1 MPSPRSLAGQKMNA
15 YRTIIKK
22 SFFKTSTSN
31 SFPHLVGTNV
41 SDDEIIQALL
51 SSWHEN

>member
-1 MPSPRSLAGQKMNA
+1 MATQLGWTKNECIPNDNKE
-15 YRTIIKK
+15 I
-22 SFFKTSTSN
+22 FFRTSTSK